1 MSTRDARAQRSHTMR
16 ARTMLRTVTLALAVC
31 LAAPP
36 LASAQTPGAAAPLPP
51 SVKVGDT
58 APDFT
63 ANYLTAADANGK
75 RDRKA
80 VKLSEF
86 RGQKNVVLAF
96 FPAAFSPGCTSEMAK
111 YRESA
116 GEFNANNTV
125 ILGMRVH
132 YLDWGTPGLPPVL
145 FLHGGG
151 LNVHTWDLVCAAL
164 KTERHCLA
172 LDQRG
177 HGDSEWSPVMD
188 YSTESHAGD
197 LEAFVDHLGLDRF
210 VLVGMSLGGANA
222 LAWAGAH
229 SRRLAALVLVDVGP
243 EVRQAGVRK
252 IAGFTSEATPLDS
265 VEEFVTRALAF
276 NPRRDAT
283 LLRRSLLHNL
293 RRMPDGKWM
302 WKYDQRHRGRALD
315 PAAAARRRELLWSA
329 VAKVSCPT
337 LVVRGAE
344 SDVFHDE
351 DAERLARALPAGRW
365 VTVAGAGHT
374 VQGDN
379 PAGLLVALR
388 EFLGEVA
395 ARR

>member
-1 MSTRDARAQRSHTMR
+1 VSLSPEEFREH
-16 ARTMLRTVTLALAVC
+16 L
-31 LAAPP
+31 
-36 LASAQTPGAAAPLPP
+36 
-51 SVKVGDT
+51 
-58 APDFT
+58 
-63 ANYLTAADANGK
+63 
-75 RDRKA
+75 
-80 VKLSEF
+80 KLS
-86 RGQKNVVLAF
+86 
-96 FPAAFSPGCTSEMAK
+96 
-111 YRESA
+111 SA
-116 GEFNANNTV
+116 TAGITLPDLELPDSHHV
-125 ILGMRVH
+125 ILRGMRFH
-132 YLDWGTPGLPPVL
+132 YLDWGTRGRPPML

-164 KTERHCLA
+164 KPERHCLA

-188 YSTESHAGD
+188 YATESHAED
-197 LEAFVDHLGLDRF
+197 LDAFVSHRGLDRF

-222 LAWAGAH
+222 LAWAGRH
-229 SRRLAALVLVDVGP
+229 SDRLAALVLVDVGP

-252 IAGFTSEATPLDS
+252 IAAFTSEATPLDS
-265 VEEFVTRALAF
+265 VDDFIAKALAF

-302 WKYDQRHRGRALD
+302 WKYDQRHRGRAMD

-329 VAKVSCPT
+329 VSKVSCPT

-351 DAERLARALPAGRW
+351 DAERLAGALPDGRW
-365 VTVAGAGHT
+365 VKIANAGHT

-388 EFLGEVA
+388 QFLGDVA
-395 ARR
+395 AAR

>member
-1 MSTRDARAQRSHTMR
+1 MSLSPEEFREH
-16 ARTMLRTVTLALAVC
+16 L
-31 LAAPP
+31 
-36 LASAQTPGAAAPLPP
+36 
-51 SVKVGDT
+51 
-58 APDFT
+58 
-63 ANYLTAADANGK
+63 
-75 RDRKA
+75 
-80 VKLSEF
+80 KLSSATAGLKLPDLE
-86 RGQKNVVLAF
+86 L
-96 FPAAFSPGCTSEMAK
+96 PAAHH
-111 YRESA
+111 
-116 GEFNANNTV
+116 V
-125 ILGMRVH
+125 ILRGMRFH

-229 SRRLAALVLVDVGP
+229 SRRLTALVLVDVGP

-252 IAGFTSEATPLDS
+252 IAAFTSEATPLDS

-293 RRMPDGKWM
+293 RRMPDGRYM
-302 WKYDQRHRGRALD
+302 WKYDQRHRGKVDPGARAH
-315 PAAAARRRELLWSA
+315 RSELLWAA
-329 VAKVSCPT
+329 VDGVECPT
-337 LVVRGAE
+337 LVVRGAQ

-351 DAERLARALPAGRW
+351 DAERLAGRFRRGRW
-365 VTVAGAGHT
+365 VRIEGAGHT

-388 EFLGEVA
+388 EFLGEA
-395 ARR
+395 AAKR

>member
-1 MSTRDARAQRSHTMR
+1 MSLSPEEFREHLKLSSAAAGLTLPD
-16 ARTMLRTVTLALAVC
+16 LAL
-31 LAAPP
+31 
-36 LASAQTPGAAAPLPP
+36 
-51 SVKVGDT
+51 
-58 APDFT
+58 
-63 ANYLTAADANGK
+63 
-75 RDRKA
+75 
-80 VKLSEF
+80 
-86 RGQKNVVLAF
+86 
-96 FPAAFSPGCTSEMAK
+96 PAAHH
-111 YRESA
+111 
-116 GEFNANNTV
+116 V
-125 ILGMRVH
+125 ILRGMRFH
-132 YLDWGTPGLPPVL
+132 YVDWGTQGLPPVL

-164 KTERHCLA
+164 KTERRCLA

-188 YSTESHAGD
+188 YATESHVAD
-197 LEAFVDHLGLDRF
+197 LEAFVDHLGLERF

-229 SRRLAALVLVDVGP
+229 ARRLAALVLVDVGP

-252 IAGFTSEATPLDS
+252 IAAFTSEATPLDS

-293 RRMPDGKWM
+293 RRTPDGKWI
-302 WKYDQRHRGRALD
+302 WKYDQRHRGRSLD
-315 PAAAARRRELLWSA
+315 PAAVERRRQLQWSS

-351 DAERLARALPAGRW
+351 DAERLARALSDGRW
-365 VTVAGAGHT
+365 VKVAGAGHT

-388 EFLGEVA
+388 EFLGAVA
-395 ARR
+395 AKR